1 MNKHNDSEAGEEVSQ
16 VELWVS
22 GREDVSYETERKKEC
37 WVGSSSKE
45 GRKPKD
51 LEWRIIHCN

>member
-1 MNKHNDSEAGEEVSQ
+1 MDWHNDSEEGEEVSQ

-22 GREDVSYETERKKEC
+22 EREDISYEIGESKEC
-37 WVGSSSKE
+37 WVISNREE

-51 LEWRIIHCN
+51 LE